1 MRSDEDIKRDVEEEF
16 KWASDV
22 DATDIAVVVK
32 NGIVMLS
39 GFAPNYSSRFEA
51 ESVAKRVRGVLAVA
65 NDIEVRLPAIDDRPD
80 PDIARDAVAAL
91 ELQLPASADRIKVL
105 VKDGIVTLEGEV
117 EWNYQRKVAEK
128 IVGRVRGV
136 KIVRNLIQLNPR
148 RSPEAIKE
156 RIENAFLRSAALDA
170 KRISVE
176 VDGAKVVLTGT
187 VRSWAE
193 REEAERA
200 AWSAPGI
207 AIVENHIVVKP

>member
-1 MRSDEDIKRDVEEEF
+1 MRSDEDIKRDVEEEL

-22 DATDIAVVVK
+22 DAADIAVVVT
-32 NGIVMLS
+32 NGIVLLS
-39 GFAPNYSSRFEA
+39 GFAPSFSSRFEA
-51 ESVAKRVRGVLAVA
+51 ESAAKRVRGVLAVA
-65 NDIEVRLPAIDDRPD
+65 NDIEVRLPAIDERPD

-105 VKDGIVTLEGEV
+105 VRDGIVTLEGEV

-128 IVGRVRGV
+128 IVGQMRGV
-136 KIVRNLIQLNPR
+136 KIVRNLIQMNPR
-148 RSPEAIKE
+148 RSPEAINE
-156 RIENAFLRSAALDA
+156 RIESAFLRSAALDA

-187 VRSWAE
+187 VQSWAE